1 MQTTL
6 AAIAVVTVGYIFAYL
21 LFDRLRDR
29 YGYVGGA
36 EYVII
41 GFLLGPQVSGLLN
54 AGQVQDLT
62 PIVSLALGW
71 LGMLLGTYFRLP
83 TMALIEGNHLRI
95 AFAEAVATFLIAG
108 AALLA
113 VFRFL
118 AGASWTDAA
127 AQAVTLGAVATLTS
141 PVAVDAVVDRIR
153 SRSRVPPVLQLTAR
167 IDALIA
173 VVAFGLVLAVLH
185 RGQVAPGVR
194 PPTATEW
201 AVINV
206 AVGVA
211 SGVLFHLFLG
221 PRGHLDEGRLFV
233 ALAGAIVVASGASY
247 YLNLSPDLHQPGS
260 GLHPGEQRERPP
272 RCDPPAPLH
281 RAPGLPRAAPL
292 RRRRLESRLG
302 GPALHRA
309 ALRGRSARRPDP
321 RRPAGRTAR
330 GAFRA
335 PHRWARAGPAGA
347 GRRGVAI
354 ALNYGQVHPD
364 LNPAADPECH
374 APGGSAV
381 RDRRQPR
388 GGYLCRRVR
397 RCRPR
402 GAGASAAA
410 SPDRMIRRLVVLALL
425 IGGAVLLEPL
435 RVPTEGVIA
444 PRSLFLFGILL
455 LTADTFGALAHD
467 LGFPDWSATW

>member
-1 MQTTL
+1 
-6 AAIAVVTVGYIFAYL
+6 VV
-21 LFDRLRDR
+21 
-29 YGYVGGA
+29 
-36 EYVII
+36 I

-83 TMALIEGNHLRI
+83 TMALIEADHLRI
-95 AFAEAVATFLIAG
+95 AFAEAVGTFLAAG

-118 AGASWTDAA
+118 AGASWTEAA

-141 PVAVDAVVDRIR
+141 PIAVDAVVDRIR
-153 SRSRVPPVLQLTAR
+153 SRSQVPPVLQLTAR

-185 RGQVAPGVR
+185 QGQVAPGVR

-247 YLNLSPDLHQPGS
+247 YLNLSPIYTNLILGFILVNSGSAHRDVTRLLLSTERPVYLALLLFAGAAWSPGS
-260 GLHPGEQRERPP
+260 VDLLFI
-272 RCDPPAPLH
+272 APLFVAI
-281 RAPGLPRAAPL
+281 RLGARTLGGRLAGLRVAPPELRTPGLGRGLLA
-292 RRRRLESRLG
+292 LG
-302 GPALHRA
+302 GI
-309 ALRGRSARRPDP
+309 
-321 RRPAGRTAR
+321 
-330 GAFRA
+330 
-335 PHRWARAGPAGA
+335 
-347 GRRGVAI
+347 GVAI
-354 ALNYGQVHPD
+354 ALNYGQVYPD
-364 LNPAADPECH
+364 LHPRLIL
-374 APGGSAV
+374 SAT
-381 RDRRQPR
+381 
-388 GGYLCRRVR
+388 
-397 RCRPR
+397 
-402 GAGASAAA
+402 
-410 SPDRMIRRLVVLALL
+410 LL
-425 IGGAVLLEPL
+425 AVLLFEIVASREAAAYVAALGDAAPGPASSA
-435 RVPTEGVIA
+435 VAAPTG
-444 PRSLFLFGILL
+444 
-455 LTADTFGALAHD
+455 
-467 LGFPDWSATW
+467 